1 MNMSRCR
8 IIIPVK
14 TQIGVFKLAPTQLN
28 KATNI
33 TEKTSCQ
40 LDQLDTRSKHGN
52 EMQNVKREFKENSR
66 LNND

>member
-1 MNMSRCR
+1 MSVSRCH

-33 TEKTSCQ
+33 TEKLSCQ

>member
-14 TQIGVFKLAPTQLN
+14 TQIGVFKLASTQLN

-33 TEKTSCQ
+33 TEKSSCQ
-40 LDQLDTRSKHGN
+40 LDQLDTRSKHRN